1 MNEKTYFRRIP
12 KVDSLLKEEK
22 IQSLCEKYGRGI
34 VLEYIREG
42 LDDLRAL
49 VSTGKEE
56 EIEKALA
63 NFSGDLAKRVERES
77 AYSLKK
83 VCNATGIILHTNL
96 GRAPLGKV
104 QKDAM
109 IEAMCGYSNLE
120 YHLESGQRGK
130 RFRHYAE
137 MISHVTGAEAAIAVN
152 NNAASLTLIF
162 SALTK
167 GKEVIVSRGESIEI
181 GGRFRIPEVIEQS
194 GAKLKEVGTTNRTR
208 ISDYEKAITEETG
221 ALLKVHT
228 SNYKILGFAEDAS
241 VEELVTLGKK
251 YHLPVIVDLGSGVL
265 INLEKYGL
273 AHEPTVQEMIK
284 KGADLVCFSG
294 DKLLGGPQAGII
306 TGKKKYIEAMENH
319 PLMRAVRLDK
329 CVIAA
334 LAATFREY
342 LDEERAIRNIPVL
355 QMIGRGQEE
364 LKEQAQVLLEGLED
378 ASGQNGL
385 AVEPSI
391 SMVGGGSLPG
401 ETLPSYAVTIRPVV
415 MSCEEMAAKLR
426 QLPIP
431 VIAHTKNQKIW
442 LDMRTIMPD
451 EIPVLR
457 KELKEIL

>member
-1 MNEKTYFRRIP
+1 MNEKAYFRRIP

-228 SNYKILGFAEDAS
+228 SNYKILGFTEEAS
-241 VEELVTLGKK
+241 VEELAALGKK

-342 LDEERAIRNIPVL
+342 LDEERAMRNIPVL

-401 ETLPSYAVTIRPVV
+401 ETLPSYALTICPAV

-431 VIAHTKNQKIW
+431 VIAHIKNQKIW
-442 LDMRTIMPD
+442 LDMRTILPD
-451 EIPVLR
+451 EIPVLL